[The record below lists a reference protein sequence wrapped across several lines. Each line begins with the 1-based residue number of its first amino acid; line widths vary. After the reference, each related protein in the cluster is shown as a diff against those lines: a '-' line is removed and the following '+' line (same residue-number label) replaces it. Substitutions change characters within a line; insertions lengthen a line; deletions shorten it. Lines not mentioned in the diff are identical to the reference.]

1 MRRNK
6 LVLSRRYSIWENN
19 MNGMIFFGGLV
30 VGFLIGW
37 IGLALL
43 TMSSLNNREQELEA
57 GSLSE
62 DSQ

>member
-1 MRRNK
+1 MT
-6 LVLSRRYSIWENN
+6 
-19 MNGMIFFGGLV
+19 GMIFFGGLV
-30 VGFLIGW
+30 LGFLIGW

-62 DSQ
+62 EN